1 MMYSSKRRGVPMMQ
15 LAENL
20 FNLRRQNG
28 FSQEELADKCGVSR
42 QAIAKWEN
50 EESLP
55 TIEKLI
61 LIADLYN
68 VSLDELVGRN
78 EKDKYEQLR
87 ELLKQFIAKDL
98 PQKEDEDISKIV
110 VRFLTFANRMGLNAT
125 DSLNGLAEVFLQNV

>member
-125 DSLNGLAEVFLQNV
+125 DSLNGLEEVLLQNE